1 MARNNRKT
9 HKRKGKK
16 TFSIIVDGETEVW
29 YLQMLKKNEKLPRI
43 DIKPEL
49 PKKKKLSEQF
59 ESVLENAKDYDKVIW
74 IVDYDTIIKETNEAR
89 KGEKTAI
96 QYLKDYIKTIQDSDN
111 IEILINAPCL
121 EFWLLLHFE
130 KTGKF
135 FSNCD
140 DAGKI
145 LKRKY
150 LKDYEKSEKYFKKR
164 DNDIYQ
170 KLKENQIT
178 AKENAALLGEFD
190 FNNHNKAL
198 SEIYKLFEFLEI
210 K

>member
-1 MARNNRKT
+1 
-9 HKRKGKK
+9 
-16 TFSIIVDGETEVW
+16 
-29 YLQMLKKNEKLPRI
+29 
-43 DIKPEL
+43 
-49 PKKKKLSEQF
+49 
-59 ESVLENAKDYDKVIW
+59 
-74 IVDYDTIIKETNEAR
+74 
-89 KGEKTAI
+89 
-96 QYLKDYIKTIQDSDN
+96 
-111 IEILINAPCL
+111 
-121 EFWLLLHFE
+121 
-130 KTGKF
+130 
-135 FSNCD
+135 
-140 DAGKI
+140 
-145 LKRKY
+145 